1 MTGTL
6 FTQVNYTLS
15 GLLEYIDTG
24 FIGLPDIQRP
34 FIWPNAKVRDLFD
47 SMYKGFPVGYLLFWL
62 NGAVDGHK
70 AVGGGDK
77 QVTPTLLIVDGQQ
90 RLTSLYAVLRA
101 TPIVRNDYKRER
113 IRIAFRPRDESFAV
127 ADALTDKNPEFIPD
141 ISKLWASDQNAFQ
154 FITEFIK
161 KLKAARTV
169 AQDEEDQVSTAIGT
183 LYSLLAY
190 PFTALQLSGGL
201 TEEQVA
207 EVFVRINSKGI
218 ALNQADFILT
228 LMSVFWDEGR
238 RQLESFCR
246 ESRQPPAGAGAPTPF
261 NYFLQPDPDQLL
273 RVSVSVGF
281 RRARLQHVYSILRGK
296 DLETGDFSA
305 DRREKQFTI
314 LADSQA
320 YALDL
325 TNWHEFLKVLV
336 RAGYRRGDMISSQIG
351 LLFNYATYLIG
362 KRDFGVDTKRLRRV
376 MARWFFMT
384 SLMGRYTG
392 SYETVMDQDFNRMR
406 DVKTA
411 DEFVALLDRVTGE
424 TLTEDFWTIRLPNDL
439 ATSSA
444 RSPSLFAFYAAQN
457 LLDANALFSD
467 IKVSTLLDPS
477 IMANKAALER
487 HHLFPRAH
495 LKTSGVTDT
504 RDINQIANFALVEWS
519 DNISISDSPPSVY
532 FPQYAKEFSGEELE
546 RMMYWHALPKGWH
559 ELEYAAFL
567 DTRRRAM
574 AAVIRDGFDRLYAED
589 EMPLESITPAPAEAV
604 ATGASSWSQLDADAE
619 EPPVGSALSV
629 SENPAADERW
639 DQARFFEVLRDN
651 NSEAAPVAHE
661 ILKWAE
667 ENMPD
672 LYWGT
677 GKKHGS
683 FTPGLI
689 AGDTWH
695 QVMGVWTQGAVEL
708 QFDYMRTQAPFH
720 DEALRQELVDRFAQ
734 IRGFEMPEDAVRRRP
749 SFDLEL
755 LVTPEASNRFFE
767 VLDWFVA
774 EVKGFYGDE

>member
-1 MTGTL
+1 MSGTL

-15 GLLEYIDTG
+15 GLVENIDTG

-70 AVGGGDK
+70 QIGEGEK
-77 QVTPTLLIVDGQQ
+77 QVAPTLLIVDGQQ

-101 TPIVRNDYKRER
+101 TPVVRNDYKHER
-113 IRIAFRPRDESFAV
+113 IRIAFRPRDESFSV
-127 ADALTDKNPEFIPD
+127 ADAATDKNPEYIPD
-141 ISKLWASDQNAFQ
+141 ISKLWASGQNTYQ
-154 FITEFIK
+154 FINEFMK
-161 KLKAARTV
+161 KLKAAREV
-169 AQDEEDQVSTAIGT
+169 SQEEEDQVSTAIGT
-183 LYSLLAY
+183 LYNLLTY
-190 PFTALQLSGGL
+190 PFTALQLSAGL
-201 TEEQVA
+201 SEEQVA

-238 RQLESFCR
+238 RQLEAFCR
-246 ESRQPPAGAGAPTPF
+246 ESRQPPVGPGAPTPF

-273 RVSVSVGF
+273 RVSVSLGF

-305 DRREKQFTI
+305 ERREKQFAV
-314 LADSQA
+314 LAEAQS

-362 KRDFGVDTKRLRRV
+362 KRDFDVDAKRLRRV

-384 SLMGRYTG
+384 SLTGRYTD

-406 DVKTA
+406 EIETA
-411 DEFVALLDRVTGE
+411 DGFVALLDRVIRE
-424 TLTEDFWTIRLPNDL
+424 TLTDDFWTIALPNDL

-457 LLDANALFSD
+457 LLDAKALFSD

-487 HHLFPRAH
+487 HHLFPRAY
-495 LKTSGVTDT
+495 LKTVGVTDT

-519 DNISISDSPPSVY
+519 DNISISDSPPSEY
-532 FPQYAKEFSGEELE
+532 FPLYVKAFSAEDLE
-546 RMMYWHALPKGWH
+546 RMMRWHALPHGWH
-559 ELEYAAFL
+559 EMGYSEFC
-567 DTRRRAM
+567 DKRRREM
-574 AAVIRDGFDRLYAED
+574 AAVIRHGFDKLYAED
-589 EMPLESITPAPAEAV
+589 EMPLEAITPTMPVAV
-604 ATGASSWSQLDADAE
+604 SVE
-619 EPPVGSALSV
+619 SV
-629 SENPAADERW
+629 SEVTVTDDSEPPLGTAAAVGSESPLPNGQW
-639 DQARFFEVLRDN
+639 DQGRFFHVLR
-651 NSEAAPVAHE
+651 EANPQAASIAHD

-672 LYWGT
+672 IYWGT
-677 GKKHGS
+677 GKKYGS
-683 FTPGLI
+683 FTPGLTV
-689 AGDTWH
+689 GDSWH
-695 QVMGVWTQGAVEL
+695 QVIGVWTQGAVEL
-708 QFDYMRTQAPFH
+708 QFDYMRSQAPFH
-720 DEALRQELVDRFAQ
+720 EETMRQELVDRFAHL
-734 IRGFEMPEDAVRRRP
+734 RGFEMPEDAVRRRP
-749 SFDLEL
+749 SFELEL
-755 LVTPEASNRFFE
+755 LASPEASRRFFE

-774 EVKGFYGDE
+774 EVKEFYGVA